1 MAPLWESI
9 RYYDRLGT
17 TSPQCLLSRQFVKA
31 AADYQSGAKLPHS
44 KGFAKMIYVQASV
57 NCKRKSTVPDWK
69 QEIRQGLASLK
80 LEPTRE
86 AEIVE
91 ELSQHLEDRHA
102 ESLSGGATPEEASR
116 ATLAELSDSELLA
129 WELRRVERQTPQEPV
144 TLGANRRSKML
155 GDLWQDIRYGLR
167 TLRKSPGFTAVAT
180 LTLALGIGANTAIF
194 SVIDALMLKR
204 LPVRSPEQL
213 VMFEGHYVNVVNGIP
228 NPRTSSTFPHPTFE
242 KFRTLTQ
249 VFSDVS
255 GITEI
260 DRSNVTVNG
269 PGGGTDD
276 GQVVLGMASGNYFS
290 NLGVQ
295 AALGR
300 TFTPGDDR
308 APGGHPV
315 AVISYGYWERRFA
328 RAVDVVGRTFTLNG
342 VVYDI
347 IGVTPKGFSGDWVG
361 KPMDLWVPFMMASQ
375 VMPEVPGGPPR
386 FPARVTG
393 RLKPGV
399 TREQAQAAAQV
410 LHQQILLEAAGP
422 NPSPVLL
429 KHIASWRIELVPA
442 ANGYS
447 PQRQSFG
454 QPLAILMIVVGL
466 LLLIACAN
474 VANLLLA
481 RAASRHRE
489 MAVRLALGAGRG
501 RVMRQ
506 LLTESALLATLGGA
520 LGLLFAWW
528 GTTALAAFVRS
539 GPVTSTLL
547 STTTDLDLRLDG
559 RVFAF
564 TAVLCLGAA
573 ILFGLAPAFRSSKV
587 SLAPALTGR
596 GAGSDRSGGR
606 FGLGQ
611 ALVIAQVALS
621 LVLLIGAGLFV
632 RTLSNLKAQDLG
644 FDQEHVLLVWA
655 APVQAGRH
663 GPALADLCQ
672 TVQERLSSLPGVRS
686 ASVSM
691 GGVLDGSETG
701 VPSEQITIK
710 GQTPRPGLSLRS
722 IGVAPGF
729 FETAG
734 IPLLQGRDFTQQ
746 DAETAPHVAIINET
760 MARFFFGDRNPIG
773 ERLGGLPGAETEI
786 VGVVKDAKTG
796 TPRDNRGVFYIP
808 YGQNQRLLRLT
819 WSVAVR
825 SAGDPTALAASV
837 RQELRNIDPGMPIP
851 RINTIKEQLDDVLFQ
866 ERLIASLSGLFGIL
880 AVLLA
885 CLGLYGVVSYT
896 VARRTKEIGI
906 RLALGATQAG
916 VLRMIFK
923 ESLAL
928 AFAGIAI
935 GAPATIA
942 ATRLISAR
950 LFGVSAAD
958 PLTIAAA
965 GLLMIAVA
973 ALAALLPAQR
983 ASRVDPMVA
992 LRCE

>member
-1 MAPLWESI
+1 
-9 RYYDRLGT
+9 
-17 TSPQCLLSRQFVKA
+17 
-31 AADYQSGAKLPHS
+31 
-44 KGFAKMIYVQASV
+44 
-57 NCKRKSTVPDWK
+57 
-69 QEIRQGLASLK
+69 
-80 LEPTRE
+80 
-86 AEIVE
+86 
-91 ELSQHLEDRHA
+91 
-102 ESLSGGATPEEASR
+102 
-116 ATLAELSDSELLA
+116 
-129 WELRRVERQTPQEPV
+129 
-144 TLGANRRSKML
+144 
-155 GDLWQDIRYGLR
+155 
-167 TLRKSPGFTAVAT
+167 
-180 LTLALGIGANTAIF
+180 
-194 SVIDALMLKR
+194 
-204 LPVRSPEQL
+204 
-213 VMFEGHYVNVVNGIP
+213 MFEGHYVNVVNGTS

-260 DRSNVTVNG
+260 DRSNLTVNG
-269 PGGGTDD
+269 PGGGTDG
-276 GQVVLGMASGNYFS
+276 GQVVVGMASGNYFS

-295 AALGR
+295 ATLGR
-300 TFTPGDDR
+300 TFTPEDDR

-315 AVISYGYWERRFA
+315 AVISHGYWERRYA
-328 RAVDVVGRTFTLNG
+328 RDANVVGRTFTLNG
-342 VVYDI
+342 VVFAI
-347 IGVTPKGFSGDWVG
+347 IGVTPKSFRGDWVG
-361 KPMDLWVPFMMASQ
+361 KPLDLWVPFMMASQ

-386 FPARVTG
+386 FPARVMG
-393 RLKPGV
+393 RLKPEV
-399 TREQAQAAAQV
+399 TREQAQAATQV

-422 NPSPVLL
+422 NPSPASL
-429 KHIASWRIELVPA
+429 KHIASWRVELVPA
-442 ANGYS
+442 TNGYS

-454 QPLAILMIVVGL
+454 QLLAILMIVVGV

-506 LLTESALLATLGGA
+506 LLTESVLLTTLGGV

-528 GTTALAAFVRS
+528 GTSALAAFVRS

-547 STTTDLDLRLDG
+547 STKTDLDLQMDG

-573 ILFGLAPAFRSSKV
+573 ILFGLAPALRSSKLP
-587 SLAPALTGR
+587 LASALTGR
-596 GAGSDRSGGR
+596 GAGSDRRGRR

-632 RTLSNLKAQDLG
+632 RSLLNLKAQDLG
-644 FDQEHVLLVWA
+644 FDQEHVLLVWT

-691 GGVLDGSETG
+691 GGVLDGSEGG
-701 VPSEQITIK
+701 VTSEQITIK

-722 IGVAPGF
+722 ISVAPRF
-729 FETAG
+729 FEAVG
-734 IPLLQGRDFTQQ
+734 MQLLQGRDFTER
-746 DAETAPHVAIINET
+746 DSETAPPVAIINET
-760 MARFFFGDRNPIG
+760 MARFFFGDQNPIG
-773 ERLGGLPGAETEI
+773 KRFSGLAGAETEI
-786 VGVVKDAKTG
+786 VGVVKDARTG
-796 TPRDNRGVFYIP
+796 TPRDIRGVFYSP
-808 YGQNQRLLRLT
+808 YRQTLRLLRLT

-825 SAGDPTALAASV
+825 TAGDPTVLAASV
-837 RQELRNIDPGMPIP
+837 RQELRNIDPSLPVL
-851 RINTIKEQLDDVLFQ
+851 RINTIKQQLDDVLFQ
-866 ERLIASLSGLFGIL
+866 DRLIASLSGLFGLL

-885 CLGLYGVVSYT
+885 CLGLYGIVSYT
-896 VARRTKEIGI
+896 VARRTNEIGI
-906 RLALGATQAG
+906 RLALGATRAG

-928 AFAGIAI
+928 ALAGIAI
-935 GAPATIA
+935 GAPLTIV

-950 LFGVSAAD
+950 LFAVSAAD
-958 PLTIAAA
+958 PLTITMA
-965 GLLMIAVA
+965 GLLMSVVA
-973 ALAALLPAQR
+973 ALAAFLPAHR
-983 ASRVDPMVA
+983 TSRVDPMVA